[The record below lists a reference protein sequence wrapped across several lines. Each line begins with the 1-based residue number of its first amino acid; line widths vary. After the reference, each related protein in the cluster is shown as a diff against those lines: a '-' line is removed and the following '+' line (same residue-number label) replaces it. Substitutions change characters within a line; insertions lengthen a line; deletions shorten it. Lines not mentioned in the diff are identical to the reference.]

1 MRGTD
6 TLPPG
11 TELLSVE
18 ELRVALSVERVALAE
33 LIDLG
38 LAAPSPGPGGAECVT
53 AAEAAR
59 LARALRL
66 ARELELHAA
75 GAALVVELL
84 EERERLLRRLEAMEC
99 LAGRG
104 A

>member
-1 MRGTD
+1 MEGHT
-6 TLPPG
+6 TLPVPA
-11 TELLSVE
+11 ERLSIE
-18 ELRVALSVERVALAE
+18 ELGVALRVERIALWE
-33 LIDLG
+33 YVELG
-38 LAAPSPGPGGAECVT
+38 LAQPCPGPGGSALVT

-75 GAALVVELL
+75 AAVLLVELL
-84 EERERLLRRLEAMEC
+84 EERERLRRRLEAMES
-99 LAGRG
+99 LVGPG